1 MVLHPGKPVPLSAA
15 EAEAGKYPCGSLPLQ
30 LLHHVQLPFLKG
42 REVINKLSLFFSKVR
57 IGLGKESTP
66 FHHGPLFVPWDRR
79 TKCLDY
85 CFQPLEQQPRSPGK
99 GPAMG

>member
-15 EAEAGKYPCGSLPLQ
+15 EAEAGKSPCGSLPLQ

-57 IGLGKESTP
+57 IGLGINSIPSRPTICALGQTYKVS
-66 FHHGPLFVPWDRR
+66 GLLFPA
-79 TKCLDY
+79 
-85 CFQPLEQQPRSPGK
+85 PG
-99 GPAMG
+99 AAA